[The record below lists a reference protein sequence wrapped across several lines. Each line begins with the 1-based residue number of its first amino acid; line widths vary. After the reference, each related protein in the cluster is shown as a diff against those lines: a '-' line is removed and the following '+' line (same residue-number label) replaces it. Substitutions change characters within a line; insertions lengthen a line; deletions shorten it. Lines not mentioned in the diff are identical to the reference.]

1 MIQARMSRGKT
12 TPWWAVIGAP
22 LVGVPLL
29 VALLSLVAPQSSAEM
44 IEPENGQATEQM
56 EVTTVG
62 LDADVSAADIEQHLQ
77 SC

>member
-12 TPWWAVIGAP
+12 TPWWVVIGAP

-44 IEPENGQATEQM
+44 IEPENGQATVQM

-62 LDADVSAADIEQHLQ
+62 LDADVSAAYIEQHLQ